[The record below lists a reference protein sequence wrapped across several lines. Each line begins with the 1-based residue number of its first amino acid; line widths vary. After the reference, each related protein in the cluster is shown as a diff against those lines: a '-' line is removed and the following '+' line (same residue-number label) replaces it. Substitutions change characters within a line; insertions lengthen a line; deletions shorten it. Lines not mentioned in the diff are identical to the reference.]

1 MYLHC
6 FPSSFCSLALPQPLN
21 RCRRHRL
28 TDLVDIDL
36 PTSTTSIWRLW
47 KCSDRGCGKA
57 DLEAA
62 SFQPLVSCLSSHA
75 FTTSS
80 MVMPKRRRRRR
91 NSGNS
96 CLRNSCL
103 RAMRFYGGHQACWA
117 AVSQRVVSNGLSNQ
131 PCWQKRKMMVVASA
145 ENGQLYA
152 VGNITGANNMLTFR
166 SGAGESTDIRLI
178 INARVECS
186 PEHLDELVRQAL
198 LNVIQGRFTEE
209 VLAWR
214 FLQPGRPN
222 PSHRFSEVVKN

>member
-1 MYLHC
+1 
-6 FPSSFCSLALPQPLN
+6 
-21 RCRRHRL
+21 
-28 TDLVDIDL
+28 
-36 PTSTTSIWRLW
+36 
-47 KCSDRGCGKA
+47 
-57 DLEAA
+57 
-62 SFQPLVSCLSSHA
+62 
-75 FTTSS
+75 
-80 MVMPKRRRRRR
+80 
-91 NSGNS
+91 
-96 CLRNSCL
+96 
-103 RAMRFYGGHQACWA
+103 
-117 AVSQRVVSNGLSNQ
+117 
-131 PCWQKRKMMVVASA
+131 MMVVASA

-198 LNVIQGRFTEE
+198 LKCHSRAIPGR

>member
-1 MYLHC
+1 
-6 FPSSFCSLALPQPLN
+6 
-21 RCRRHRL
+21 
-28 TDLVDIDL
+28 
-36 PTSTTSIWRLW
+36 
-47 KCSDRGCGKA
+47 
-57 DLEAA
+57 
-62 SFQPLVSCLSSHA
+62 
-75 FTTSS
+75 
-80 MVMPKRRRRRR
+80 
-91 NSGNS
+91 
-96 CLRNSCL
+96 
-103 RAMRFYGGHQACWA
+103 
-117 AVSQRVVSNGLSNQ
+117 
-131 PCWQKRKMMVVASA
+131 MMVVASA

-222 PSHRFSEVVKN
+222 PSHRFFRSSDKLITPQIKYIPYFLPLGGGGRGYFHFYSSVAVSSSLLSNSVMPSAVRILYHERTLRMSETRTRSVS

>member
-6 FPSSFCSLALPQPLN
+6 FPSSFCSLAFPQPPN

-103 RAMRFYGGHQACWA
+103 RAMRILWRAPGVLGSSVAAGCFKWIVEPAMLAKKKDDGCGQCREWATLCCGQYHRCQQYADLPKWSRGEHRYSTHHQCTCRMF
-117 AVSQRVVSNGLSNQ
+117 SR
-131 PCWQKRKMMVVASA
+131 
-145 ENGQLYA
+145 
-152 VGNITGANNMLTFR
+152 T
-166 SGAGESTDIRLI
+166 SG
-178 INARVECS
+178 
-186 PEHLDELVRQAL
+186 
-198 LNVIQGRFTEE
+198 
-209 VLAWR
+209 
-214 FLQPGRPN
+214 
-222 PSHRFSEVVKN
+222 